1 MFYWIKTAVCE
12 VCRGVAKMNVDIS
25 GDQMETRLYD
35 RDVGPDAAEA
45 VVSKLRL
52 QMAQEGN
59 GTDAG

>member
-1 MFYWIKTAVCE
+1 
-12 VCRGVAKMNVDIS
+12 MNVDIS

-35 RDVGPDAAEA
+35 RDVGPDATEA
-45 VVSKLRL
+45 AVSKLRL